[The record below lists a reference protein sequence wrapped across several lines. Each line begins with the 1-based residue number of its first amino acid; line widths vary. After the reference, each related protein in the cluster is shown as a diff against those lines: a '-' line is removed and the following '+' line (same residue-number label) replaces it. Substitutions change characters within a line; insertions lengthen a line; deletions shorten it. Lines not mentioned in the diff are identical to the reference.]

1 MNNLKI
7 YVDAREGKRIAP
19 ALSHFKNTDYD
30 VEVKQLQYGDFV
42 CGNCA
47 IEYKATDDLIHS
59 TQNKRIFKQAV
70 NLANNYEHAFV
81 FMEAEKV
88 KLQNAIKKSQFVG
101 QPFSWEQY
109 YGMISSLSQIVIPI
123 VVPNFKQSCQLMEKL
138 FVKCNDGKVRN
149 VFSNTK
155 KYDNFLVN
163 ALSSIDG
170 VAGNNALLIID
181 SLNIKTFEELC
192 NMTYDDLI
200 SIKGIGNKKAEKIM
214 TAIHGD
220 NYG

>member
-1 MNNLKI
+1 MKLYIDN
-7 YVDAREGKRIAP
+7 REGKRIAP

-30 VEVKQLQYGDFV
+30 TEIKQLQYGDFV
-42 CGNCA
+42 CGNTA
-47 IEYKATDDLIHS
+47 IEYKATEDLIHS

-70 NLANNYEHAFV
+70 NLANNYEHAFI
-81 FMEAEKV
+81 FMESEKV

-101 QPFSWEQY
+101 QPFSWKQY
-109 YGMISSLSQIVIPI
+109 YGAVSSLSQIVIPI
-123 VVPNFKQSCQLMEKL
+123 VVPNFKQACQLMEVL
-138 FVKCNDGKVRN
+138 FVKCNDNKVRN

-181 SLNIKTFEELC
+181 SLNLKTFDDLC
-192 NMTYDDLI
+192 KVSYDDLI
-200 SIKGIGNKKAEKIM
+200 SVKGIGSKKAEKII
-214 TAIHGD
+214 TGIHGD
-220 NYG
+220 NHG